1 MGTTIKHRCVAP
13 LYSKTIITET
23 KDKVTKLLEENE
35 KHDTLIASIKRILQT
50 KNIILDENKGQI
62 IFNNYSFITTSP
74 FIQST
79 GNGDIHANNNV
90 FDLNITK
97 PKK

>member
-1 MGTTIKHRCVAP
+1 M
-13 LYSKTIITET
+13 
-23 KDKVTKLLEENE
+23 
-35 KHDTLIASIKRILQT
+35 
-50 KNIILDENKGQI
+50 NIILDENKGQI
-62 IFNNYSFITTSP
+62 IFNNYSFITTSL

-90 FDLNITK
+90 FDLNIIQ

>member
-1 MGTTIKHRCVAP
+1 M
-13 LYSKTIITET
+13 
-23 KDKVTKLLEENE
+23 
-35 KHDTLIASIKRILQT
+35 
-50 KNIILDENKGQI
+50 NIILDENKGQI
-62 IFNNYSFITTSP
+62 IFNNYSFITISP

-90 FDLNITK
+90 FDLNIIQ